1 MSFSSGTFKTYDI
14 PSSKYEGYTGYLIK
28 PIVDG
33 DWADT
38 YACVIA
44 GKTSTKFGIRN
55 IGTDTFSWNVSCTV
69 IFIAN

>member
-33 DWADT
+33 GWADT

-44 GKTSTKFGIRN
+44 GKHLQN
-55 IGTDTFSWNVSCTV
+55 LE
-69 IFIAN
+69 